1 MRRLDIGDRLLAYL
15 IFAAAVVLVT
25 FFALQ
30 PELPRAWQRPGSP
43 TLYAF
48 GAAGAALLSVSL
60 VFVITKRTG
69 VGGSPVGWFSAHVA
83 TATLGGVLAAIHS
96 AGFLRYAPALLLV
109 ALLAL
114 AMLGVWAR
122 VRLSGRMSATF
133 ASREESFS
141 PLRADERERMARLIA
156 RKEAL
161 LSRLAPG
168 ADEGVF
174 SLRIGHWLTRPGL
187 ALAYARL
194 ACRER
199 RLLGA
204 RARASY
210 AQAYWRLAHIVL
222 ACLFVLGMLGHV
234 VAVTFF
240 AGYVSGGGEIYWW
253 HLARW

>member
-1 MRRLDIGDRLLAYL
+1 MRRFDIGDRLLAYL
-15 IFAAAVVLVT
+15 IFAAALVLVT

-30 PELPRAWQRPGSP
+30 PELPREWRQPGSP

-48 GAAGAALLSVSL
+48 GVAGAVLLCVSV

-69 VGGSPVGWFSAHVA
+69 LGGSPVGWFSAHVV
-83 TATLGGVLAAIHS
+83 TATLGGVLATIHS

-109 ALLAL
+109 ALLFL
-114 AMLGVWAR
+114 VILGVWAR
-122 VRLSGRMSATF
+122 VRISRAMAAAF

-141 PLRADERERMARLIA
+141 PPGAADRERIARLIE

-174 SLRIGHWLTRPGL
+174 SLRLGHWLTRPGL

-194 ACRER
+194 AERER
-199 RLLGA
+199 RLLGG
-204 RARASY
+204 RTRASP
-210 AQAYWRLAHIVL
+210 AQAYWRAAHIVL
-222 ACLFVLGMLGHV
+222 AFLFVLGMLGHV
-234 VAVTFF
+234 VTVTFF

-253 HLARW
+253 HLAKW